1 MIFFDTETR
10 SRVDLKK
17 SNVYK
22 YVTCPDF
29 DVLMLAYAIDDHPT
43 QLLTDPQGIR
53 LAFQMMLESDH
64 TLTAHNV
71 AFDRVV
77 MSAYLGLPEGQ
88 YLDPEMFL
96 DTMALASEAGYPKSL
111 GHLAVAL
118 GAEPKDEAGT
128 RLINLFSKPN
138 RKGQFTSPQDKP
150 AEWAEFEAYCVQDV
164 DTLRDV
170 HSKLPGWPTEMERQ
184 VYLTDQRINDAG
196 IPVDVDMAALA
207 VATAEDNRMQ
217 DELAIMSLTGISNPG
232 SNVQLLAW
240 LKAQGV
246 EVGNLQAATVQA
258 LLDLPPYREPTGR
271 EHIDFLMEVTDVVPE
286 TVGIPPTV
294 RRVLELRQELAL
306 VAAKKYSAALDRV
319 NTDNRLRGS
328 FQFFGAHTG
337 RWAGRGVQLQNL
349 PSATLGEK
357 DAPDHE
363 IETAIAAGV
372 LDLKMG
378 MGASAHTLKALV
390 RAMFTGPFTVVDY
403 AAIEAR
409 VVAWLAGEQWAL
421 GAFADGRDIYVETAE
436 RMGGLTRK
444 EGKVAVLA
452 LGYNGGVNSLR
463 VMGAEGSDKKLQ
475 FLVTQWRDANRA
487 IVDMWAEMNH
497 AFTTGDCAVGEHMYV
512 EKDGADRLIR
522 LPSGRAVVYHDLKAR
537 WKDTPFGR
545 RRVVSFADP
554 KGPGIRMDTYGGKL
568 CENVTQAV
576 ARDILAEAL
585 VRLQQRGYEVNFHVH
600 DEIGVLGTHP
610 IEDIT
615 RVMVEQPAWAAGLPL
630 AAAGFQCARY
640 RKG

>member
-1 MIFFDTETR
+1 MTILYCDIETY
-10 SRVDLKK
+10 SDVDLKK
-17 SNVYK
+17 SNVYR
-22 YVTCPDF
+22 YVASPQFQILFAWWAVDDEPLQLALGADAVAAIPHLWDD
-29 DVLMLAYAIDDHPT
+29 DVT
-43 QLLTDPQGIR
+43 KV
-53 LAFQMMLESDH
+53 
-64 TLTAHNV
+64 AHNA
-71 AFDRVV
+71 AFERVCF
-77 MSAYLGLPEGQ
+77 SEFIRRREGGPEG
-88 YLDPEMFL
+88 YLPPEPWL

-128 RLINLFSKPN
+128 RLINLFCRPN
-138 RKGQFTSPQDKP
+138 RKGHRTLPEEKP
-150 AEWAEFEAYCVQDV
+150 AEWQAFLDYGRQDV
-164 DTLRDV
+164 ATLRDV

-184 VYLTDQRINDAG
+184 VYLADQRINDTG
-196 IPVDVDMAALA
+196 IPVDVEMAALA
-207 VATAEDNRMQ
+207 VATAEDNRMV
-217 DELAIMSLTGISNPG
+217 DELEIMALTGISNPG
-232 SNVQLLAW
+232 SNPQMLGW
-240 LKAQGV
+240 LRAQGV
-246 EVGNLQAATVQA
+246 EVANLQAATVEA
-258 LLDLPPYREPTGR
+258 LLQDPDSLPGATE
-271 EHIDFLMEVTDVVPE
+271 
-286 TVGIPPTV
+286 
-294 RRVLELRQELAL
+294 RVLELRQELAL

-319 NTDNRLRGS
+319 NEDGRLRGS

-372 LDLKMG
+372 LDLKLG
-378 MGASAHTLKALV
+378 AGASAHTLKALV

-409 VVAWLAGEQWAL
+409 VVAWLAGEEWAL

-452 LGYNGGVNSLR
+452 LGYNGGINSLR
-463 VMGAEGSDKKLQ
+463 VMGAQGNDKHLQ
-475 FLVTQWRDANRA
+475 FLVTQWRNANRA
-487 IVDMWAEMNH
+487 IVDLWAEMNN
-497 AFTTGDCAVGEHMYV
+497 AFVTGDMAVGDHMYV
-512 EKDGADRLIR
+512 EKDGADRLVR

-537 WKDTPFGR
+537 WKDTQYGR
-545 RRVVSFADP
+545 KRVVSFADP
-554 KGPGIRMDTYGGKL
+554 KGPGFRTDTYGGKL

-585 VRLQQRGYEVNFHVH
+585 VRLQQNGLEVVGHVH
-600 DEIGVLGTHP
+600 DEVLVRGGSVPQVTA
-610 IEDIT
+610 I
-615 RVMVEQPAWAAGLPL
+615 MVEKPVWAAGLPI
-630 AAAGFQCARY
+630 AAEGFSAARY